1 MTVWAI
7 VVHYGEVAA
16 TAATLA
22 SLRVAARTPD
32 AILVID
38 NQGDFSDPRATVVRP
53 GANIGFARAI
63 AKGARLALDEGAD
76 WLWFVNNDARV
87 DETCLEALLEAADER
102 PRSGLLSP
110 LILYGDGVGVWFA
123 GGTVDART
131 LGTRHVQVGG
141 AGGEPYATQYVTGCA
156 MLARA
161 AMVRECGPPDETLFM
176 YYEDVE
182 WSLRTRTRGW
192 EAVVVPRAVVYH
204 DVDRHGARRRFSP
217 RAVYYLTRNRLL
229 LARRTG
235 SPAAA
240 LPSTVAWGLRQ
251 VVKAIAWRSS
261 RATARAL
268 VCGVRDGVHGRTGV
282 MPPGLESSL
291 V

>member
-1 MTVWAI
+1 V
-7 VVHYGEVAA
+7 A

-22 SLRVAARTPD
+22 SLRAATRTPD
-32 AILVID
+32 TILVID
-38 NQGDFSDPRATVVRP
+38 NQGDFSDRQATVVRP

-63 AKGARLALDEGAD
+63 AQGAKLALDAGAD

-102 PRSGLLSP
+102 SRTGLLSP
-110 LILYGDGVGVWFA
+110 LILYGDGVDVWFA

-131 LGTRHVQVGG
+131 LRTRHVQVAG
-141 AGGEPYATQYVTGCA
+141 AGSEPYATQYVTGCA

-182 WSLRTRTRGW
+182 WSLRARARGW
-192 EAVVVPRAVVYH
+192 EAVVVPRAVVFH

-229 LARRTG
+229 LARRSG
-235 SPAAA
+235 SPVAA
-240 LPSTVAWGLRQ
+240 LPSAVAWGLRQ
-251 VVKAIAWRSS
+251 VVKAIAWRGS
-261 RATARAL
+261 RATTRAL
-268 VCGVRDGVHGRTGV
+268 VRGVRDGVRGRTGA
-282 MPPGLESSL
+282 MPSRHEGGLG
-291 V
+291 